1 MRLCRL
7 KLKREY
13 VAIALSCSLSSLI
26 IVAGKRV
33 KHLSK
38 SLEIVV
44 QTTESSLAQ
53 AADESKQWLQKLWCQ
68 RSLSAGI
75 TDLWLEMAE
84 KSTTAAPSGPDRLAL
99 RMLSLGAFTSPGRY
113 VCHWKSHPTKTSL
126 SRNITDLDY
135 LDYFDY
141 DDTHNVVQSEL
152 AVGFEYDNEVITV
165 TWRESAAVQ
174 WRMEISFDSL
184 AERVGLIHLDPSGN
198 SLYLF
203 IINQPKLCRGVPP
216 QRYTPDFDDEEVVWE
231 REVCFGSCNH
241 SIIGAS
247 NAIRLE
253 IDPLENGNIE
263 GLLQRL
269 KRHGFTT
276 YAGNPE
282 TVQAKQNTTIQW
294 PRFTTFEATYAWY
307 CLITRGFKV
316 TDQISGDVIAFLL
329 EQEDEVL
336 VSRLLYA
343 IGDEF
348 DNNLVVSLCSESLN
362 HEWETLLQYRDI
374 DDDNEDQQLE
384 HLVKVRRIL
393 LTPTAVRALPAEHI
407 VGNRVVREFD
417 VDHFVR
423 VVLRDED
430 MELLSVSGLSLAKPV
445 KVITDFLRQDLVIGE
460 RHYHFLGSSNS
471 QMRQHGF
478 WMYVSDGTHTVESI
492 RRWMGDLS
500 HERCVAT
507 YVSRLGQFFSASK
520 KAISVEERSKRLIPD
535 IKQNGYCFTD
545 GIGKI
550 SSLLS
555 RQV

>member
-1 MRLCRL
+1 MY
-7 KLKREY
+7 KRQ
-13 VAIALSCSLSSLI
+13 L
-26 IVAGKRV
+26 
-33 KHLSK
+33 HLSK
-38 SLEIVV
+38 SLEIFV
-44 QTTESSLAQ
+44 ESS
-53 AADESKQWLQKLWCQ
+53 AARAANEPRKWLQKLWCQ
-68 RSLSAGI
+68 RILSVGI
-75 TDLWLEMAE
+75 KDLWLEMAE
-84 KSTTAAPSGPDRLAL
+84 KSTTAAPSGPDHLVL
-99 RMLSLGAFTSPGRY
+99 RMLSLGAFASPGRY
-113 VCHWKSHPTKTSL
+113 VRHWKSPQTMASI
-126 SRNITDLDY
+126 SRNITDNTDLEY
-135 LDYFDY
+135 LDYFDF
-141 DDTHNVVQSEL
+141 DDMQNVAQSEL
-152 AVGFEYDNEVITV
+152 SVGFEYDNEVITV

-184 AERVGLIHLDPSGN
+184 AERVGLIDLDPSGN

-203 IINQPKLCRGVPP
+203 IINQPKLYRGVPP
-216 QRYTPDFDDEEVVWE
+216 RRYVLDFDDEEVVVWE

-247 NAIRLE
+247 NAMRFE
-253 IDPLENGNIE
+253 IDPLENNID

-269 KRHGFTT
+269 NRHGFTI

-282 TVQAKQNTTIQW
+282 TEEAKQNTVIQW
-294 PRFTTFEATYAWY
+294 SRFKTFEATYAWY

-316 TDQISGDVIAFLL
+316 TDQISGDVINFL
-329 EQEDEVL
+329 QKKEDEVL
-336 VSRLLYA
+336 VSRLLYI

-348 DNNLVVSLCSESLN
+348 DNNLVVSLCLDTLN
-362 HEWETLLQYRDI
+362 HEWETLLQFRDI

-393 LTPTAVRALPAEHI
+393 LTPTVVRALPAEHI
-407 VGNRVVREFD
+407 VGNRVVREFG
-417 VDHFVR
+417 VDRFVR

-430 MELLSVSGLSLAKPV
+430 MELLSASGSSLAEPV

-460 RHYHFLGSSNS
+460 RRYHFLGSSNS

-478 WMYVSDGTHTVESI
+478 WMYVSDGKHTVESI
-492 RRWMGDLS
+492 RQWMGDLT

-520 KAISVEERSKRLIPD
+520 KAISIDERSKRLIPD
-535 IKQNGYCFTD
+535 IKRNDYCFTD

-550 SSLLS
+550 SSSLS